1 MVMREQGVGQFPEEL
16 FQQAG
21 NAVDIVEEVL
31 GVAEID
37 LARICYILP

>member
-21 NAVDIVEEVL
+21 NAVDIMEEVF

-37 LARICYILP
+37 LARICYFPP